1 MVRFIFKVVF
11 VERGQEALWRGWVA
25 LAGGSYRYSPSADH
39 RDSLG
44 RYELIEAHVI
54 EEAVEIT
61 QRRYPHCTVMREG
74 TERICSA

>member
-25 LAGGSYRYSPSADH
+25 STGGTYRYSPSADH

-44 RYELIEAHVI
+44 RYELIEAHDM
-54 EEAVEIT
+54 EEAVKIT

-74 TERICSA
+74 SERICSA